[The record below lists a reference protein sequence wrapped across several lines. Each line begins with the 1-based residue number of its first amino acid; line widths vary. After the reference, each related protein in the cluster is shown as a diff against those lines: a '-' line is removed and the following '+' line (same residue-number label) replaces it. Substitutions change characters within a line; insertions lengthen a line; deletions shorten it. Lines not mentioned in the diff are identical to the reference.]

1 MTSAMKSADGEET
14 ADYIFMSIA
23 TLLSAKCTLGDVLT
37 TRIQMNDAMH
47 VIFESTSGRKPRT
60 HVGC

>member
-1 MTSAMKSADGEET
+1 MNLSMISAMKNADGEES

-37 TRIQMNDAMH
+37 TRNAD
-47 VIFESTSGRKPRT
+47 E
-60 HVGC
+60 